1 MTKHIINVSDLS
13 PDWNWLESE
22 FQQLDTSWRHFSS
35 LTLQLPSYLPKQ
47 KSIARAYSSFKA
59 TLKARTPNSVLVSHG
74 PRPTMYVSKFASLI
88 CPDVPHLAFSFTF
101 TELPRGKQVD
111 LMKKAYQQPTR
122 FVCYSNFEKNL
133 YADYFNIPL
142 DKIDM
147 IHWSAHE
154 PTHNPNEK
162 PSESGRYICA
172 LGTQG
177 RDYKTLFEAMRLL
190 PNIKLIAVVTPEYI
204 QGLDIPENV
213 VIRSNIPLSQAF
225 NILKFS
231 EFMALPLRD
240 SEAPCGHST
249 IVSSMFFKK
258 SILITNAVTV
268 YDYIEDQKTGLF
280 FEANNVIDLKEK
292 IEMLWENTAST
303 QAMNEAAYQFAV
315 SQCSEQSAANYFQ
328 HFLENYCQ

>member
-13 PDWNWLESE
+13 PDWNWLENE
-22 FQQLDTSWRHFSS
+22 FRQSDTTWQHFSS
-35 LTLQLPSYLPKQ
+35 LKPKLPDYLPKRNA
-47 KSIARAYSSFKA
+47 IARAYSGLRG
-59 TLKARTPNSVLVSHG
+59 TLKARAPNSVLVSHG
-74 PRPTMYVSKFASLI
+74 PRPTMYVSNLAASI

-101 TELPRGKQVD
+101 TELPKGKQIAV
-111 LMKKAYQQPTR
+111 MKKAFRQPTR

-142 DKIDM
+142 EKIDM

-154 PTHNPNEK
+154 PMHNPDEK
-162 PSESGRYICA
+162 PSEEGRYICA

-177 RDYKTLFEAMRLL
+177 RDYKTLFEAMRLI

-204 QGLDIPENV
+204 QGLDIPDNV

-231 EFMALPLRD
+231 EFMVLPLRD

-268 YDYIEDQKTGLF
+268 YDYIQDKKTGLF
-280 FEANNVIDLKEK
+280 FEANNAIDLKDK
-292 IEMLWENTAST
+292 IEMLWQDQTNTNN
-303 QAMNEAAYQFAV
+303 MNEAAYQFAKDY
-315 SQCSEQSAANYFQ
+315 CTEQSAIDYFQ
-328 HFLENYCQ
+328 QFLKKYT

>member
-1 MTKHIINVSDLS
+1 MQKHIINVSDLD
-13 PDWNWLESE
+13 PNWNWLAGTINTADITW
-22 FQQLDTSWRHFSS
+22 QHFSS
-35 LTLQLPSYLPKQ
+35 LKPQLPSYLPKRNA
-47 KSIARAYSSFKA
+47 IARTYSGLRG
-59 TLKARTPNSVLVSHG
+59 TLKARKPNSILVSHG
-74 PRPTMYVSKFASLI
+74 PRPTMYVSNLAASI

-101 TELPRGKQVD
+101 TELPKGKQVA
-111 LMKKAYQQPTR
+111 LMKKAYKQPTR

-133 YADYFNIPL
+133 YANYFDIPL
-142 DKIDM
+142 EKIDM

-154 PTHNPNEK
+154 PVQDPTEK
-162 PSESGRYICA
+162 PSETGRYLCA

-213 VIRSNIPLSQAF
+213 IIRSNIPLHQAF

-231 EFMALPLRD
+231 EFMVLPLRD

-280 FEANNVIDLKEK
+280 FEANNIIDLKEK

-303 QAMNEAAYQFAV
+303 QTMNEAAYQFAV
-315 SQCSEQSAANYFQ
+315 NKCSEQSAANYFQ
-328 HFLENYCQ
+328 HFLENYY